1 MTQGLDSRL
10 QKIIEDAAG
19 NARSVD
25 AVYPSPFPENVAR
38 PTFIR
43 PLEEQSRQDEFR
55 FLPVGAHQGA
65 LMLRDFGTYST
76 CPFFQTD

>member
-25 AVYPSPFPENVAR
+25 AVYPLPFSEKPAH

-55 FLPVGAHQGA
+55 FLPVGVHQGA

-76 CPFFQTD
+76 CLLYQIR

>member
-19 NARSVD
+19 SARPVD
-25 AVYPSPFPENVAR
+25 AVYPLPFSEKVAY

-43 PLEEQSRQDEFR
+43 PLEEQGRQDEFR
-55 FLPVGAHQGA
+55 FLPVGVRQGA

-76 CPFFQTD
+76 CPPFQTG